1 MTNEEK
7 KLYESF
13 SKMSY
18 EELFNDVRVR
28 EDYSEELN
36 QLICDL
42 KVKHLIEQ
50 ELLYGGPDLDMDEA
64 FSRWPIEKQEGFL
77 KELEEDWSE
86 YYG

>member
-18 EELFNDVRVR
+18 EELFNNARVR

-36 QLICDL
+36 ELICEL
-42 KVKHLIEQ
+42 LTKHLVER
-50 ELLYGGPDLDMDEA
+50 ELTLGGPELDMDEA
-64 FSRWPIEKQEGFL
+64 FARWPTEKQEAFL
-77 KELEEDWSE
+77 EELEEDWSE